1 MPSLQVREL
10 PDPIY
15 RKLADEAERE
25 HRSLSQQAIAVL
37 ARGLGISQD
46 PKERR
51 RQLMERIRTKPVK
64 WAEKRIPD
72 PADMIR
78 EDRDR

>member
-10 PDPIY
+10 PEHIY
-15 RKLADEAERE
+15 QKLVAEAERE

-37 ARGLGISQD
+37 AKGLGVSLD

-51 RQLMERIRTKPVK
+51 RRLLDHLRENPIDVDHSKLGNTV
-64 WAEKRIPD
+64 
-72 PADMIR
+72 DMIR

>member
-64 WAEKRIPD
+64 WAGKKIPD
-72 PADMIR
+72 PVDMIR

>member
-1 MPSLQVREL
+1 MASLQVRDL

-25 HRSLSQQAIAVL
+25 HRSLSQQAVAVL
-37 ARGLGISQD
+37 ARGLGITLD
-46 PKERR
+46 AKERR
-51 RQLMERIRTKPVK
+51 RRLFEHMRLNPIQWKGK
-64 WAEKRIPD
+64 KIPD
-72 PADMIR
+72 PVDLIR

>member
-10 PDPIY
+10 PDHIY
-15 RKLADEAERE
+15 RKLVAEAERE

-37 ARGLGISQD
+37 ARGLGVAVD

-51 RQLMERIRTKPVK
+51 RKLLDEIRKNPIKFLKKPTQSA
-64 WAEKRIPD
+64 AE
-72 PADMIR
+72 MIR

>member
-1 MPSLQVREL
+1 MPSLQVRDL
-10 PDPIY
+10 PDHIY

-37 ARGLGISQD
+37 ARGLGVAMD
-46 PKERR
+46 AKERR
-51 RQLMERIRTKPVK
+51 RRLFQHMRENPIQWKGK
-64 WAEKRIPD
+64 NIPD
-72 PADMIR
+72 PVDLIR

>member
-10 PDPIY
+10 PEHIY
-15 RKLADEAERE
+15 VTLCQEAEAQ

-37 ARGLGISQD
+37 ARGLNYEID
-46 PKERR
+46 P
-51 RQLMERIRTKPVK
+51 RIRRKSLLEAIRAGNDKQATHSL
-64 WAEKRIPD
+64 PD
-72 PADMIR
+72 PALLLR

>member
-10 PDPIY
+10 PDHIY
-15 RKLADEAERE
+15 QKLVQEAERE

-37 ARGLGISQD
+37 ARGFGVAMN

-51 RQLMERIRTKPVK
+51 RKLFEEIRNSPIKLTG
-64 WAEKRIPD
+64 KRIQTS
-72 PADMIR
+72 AEMIR

>member
-1 MPSLQVREL
+1 MPSLHVREL
-10 PDPIY
+10 PDHIY
-15 RKLADEAERE
+15 QKLVAEAERE

-37 ARGLGISQD
+37 ARGLGVAVD

-51 RQLMERIRTKPVK
+51 KKLLEEIRNSPIKFLKKPSQTN
-64 WAEKRIPD
+64 AE
-72 PADMIR
+72 MIR